1 MLINE
6 NGKSLAK
13 SSIVKQPANATSQ
26 YDPRRPYNVL
36 TASSVVR
43 NSVEHF
49 PIPENEMQ
57 RIDAESFRDAPVERN
72 ETYSDLVNRYLDSST
87 S

>member
-6 NGKSLAK
+6 NGKSNAK
-13 SSIVKQPANATSQ
+13 ENQHGNTSQ

-36 TASSVVR
+36 TANSVIR

-49 PIPENEMQ
+49 PKPENALQM
-57 RIDAESFRDAPVERN
+57 IDAESFRDAPIERN

>member
-1 MLINE
+1 MLT
-6 NGKSLAK
+6 
-13 SSIVKQPANATSQ
+13 ATS
-26 YDPRRPYNVL
+26 
-36 TASSVVR
+36 AIR

-49 PIPENEMQ
+49 PVPENALQ
-57 RIDAESFRDAPVERN
+57 IIDAESSREDAPVERN

>member
-1 MLINE
+1 MMLINE
-6 NGKSLAK
+6 NSKSVVK
-13 SSIVKQPANATSQ
+13 SSNQQQPHGNQ

-36 TASSVVR
+36 TASSVIR

-49 PIPENEMQ
+49 PIPENAEQ
-57 RIDAESFRDAPVERN
+57 RIDADSFRDAPVERN